1 MEEFLRL
8 TMNDPSTGY
17 GVSRPSLPPQYNHYE
32 TGNGSPSGWST
43 PLSPLHTPSI
53 PNQQMMWGGMNGGV
67 TPSRRV
73 SQINFHLDECTEEY
87 RQLEKERKQTEAEL
101 ARHNLGKRISSSN
114 GMPIP
119 RLPSAPSRV
128 DRLVVDF
135 FREHARLVTLLS
147 KMEQLRGVP
156 SSPRAHEALSQLHS
170 AVSILQQCRLHERA
184 AILQQLR
191 GDVAPRSSEDES
203 LHLCHALVSVQSAA
217 SRVRASN
224 WVSLILTIGVAD
236 DNDQLWVRRIV
247 DSDFTLPP
255 PPIKSRPIRV

>member
-1 MEEFLRL
+1 M
-8 TMNDPSTGY
+8 
-17 GVSRPSLPPQYNHYE
+17 PQYSQYQS
-32 TGNGSPSGWST
+32 GSGSGWST
-43 PLSPLHTPSI
+43 PLSPLQTAPLPSQSI
-53 PNQQMMWGGMNGGV
+53 MWAGINGSIN
-67 TPSRRV
+67 PSTRV
-73 SQINFHLDECTEEY
+73 NQINFHLDECTEEY

-147 KMEQLRGVP
+147 KMEQLRAVV
-156 SSPRAHEALSQLHS
+156 SSPQPHEALSQLHA
-170 AVSILQQCRLHERA
+170 AVSLLQQCRLHERA

-191 GDVAPRSSEDES
+191 GDAPRINEDES
-203 LHLCHALVSVQSAA
+203 SCLSHALVGVQRAA

-224 WVSLILTIGVAD
+224 WVSLMLTIGVAD
-236 DNDQLWVRRIV
+236 AAEEEWLRRII
-247 DSDFTLPP
+247 DSDFCLPP
-255 PPIKSRPIRV
+255 PPIKSRPIRS